1 MRKRVGMKVFSI
13 YVQNFW
19 KFRGT
24 FRKLEEKNMKV
35 FIYWTAKIWEN
46 IGCKHCRH
54 HRVGFLKQKKN
65 KRRYTDRRTNGRK
78 VWKFGV
84 LLKRTRSSRGVN
96 KTVTQERMDE
106 DEYRRVTGIILN
118 PVRYA
123 NDDDDGI
130 RNHTSQSETAY
141 GYAEI

>member
-1 MRKRVGMKVFSI
+1 
-13 YVQNFW
+13 
-19 KFRGT
+19 
-24 FRKLEEKNMKV
+24 
-35 FIYWTAKIWEN
+35 
-46 IGCKHCRH
+46 
-54 HRVGFLKQKKN
+54 
-65 KRRYTDRRTNGRK
+65 
-78 VWKFGV
+78 
-84 LLKRTRSSRGVN
+84 
-96 KTVTQERMDE
+96 MDE